1 MKHKA
6 VLTVLIVL
14 IVLTVGFIWN
24 NSRKPEAQSNSDSR
38 VVTDRVERFVKT
50 DAEGENQISYKVL
63 LGKVRKAAHAVEF
76 FALGLEMTA
85 LCFVVSKKF
94 SFQKIWNVISAALT
108 VAVTDESIQ
117 ILSGRGPK
125 VEDILLDL
133 CGASAGIL
141 IVLLI
146 WFIALH
152 IKKEKKYGKA

>member
-6 VLTVLIVL
+6 VITVLIVL

-24 NSRKPEAQSNSDSR
+24 NSRKPEEQSNNDSQ
-38 VVTDRVERFVKT
+38 VIAERVEQIVK
-50 DAEGENQISYKVL
+50 AGSKGEEKISYRVL
-63 LGKVRKAAHAVEF
+63 FGKVRKAAHAVEF
-76 FALGLEMTA
+76 FTLGLEMTA
-85 LCFVVSKKF
+85 LCFVVSKKL
-94 SFQKIWNVISAALT
+94 SFQKIWNVISAALA

-125 VEDILLDL
+125 VEDVLLDL

-141 IVLLI
+141 IALI
-146 WFIALH
+146 IGLIASH